1 MKKPQIIFLAVLAV
15 FMAFICMWLAG
26 FLFYAFSKVDPFNKV
41 NLSTW
46 LDLFSYYKDNPV
58 IKKRLV
64 ISMIVSIF
72 TCFILPPLIIY
83 LANNKK
89 LSLFG
94 NAKFAQ
100 YKDIVKANLFCEEG
114 IIIGKFKGK
123 YLVFTGQQFVLLAA
137 PTRSGKGVSVVI
149 PNLLNFNGST
159 VTLDIKIEN
168 YKITAGYR
176 KKCGYEVYLFAPF
189 TEEYQSCRYNPLD
202 YVREGDFRVG
212 DLNSIGEVFFPSSG
226 SGTDLFFDNQARNLF
241 VGLGLYLCETPEL
254 PRTVGEML
262 RQSSGK
268 GLPIKEYL
276 EKIIN
281 ERNYIEDELG
291 EKQPKQWDGTGLPP
305 LSMECVD
312 SLNRFINTSDNTR
325 TSILASFNSP
335 LGIWANPIVDAAT
348 SASDFDLR
356 EIRQKKMSIYVGVT
370 PAYLNEAATLI
381 NLLFSQ
387 LINLNT
393 KKLPD
398 SINKYQCLLVMDEFT
413 SIGTVGII
421 GKSVAYIAG
430 YNLRLLIIVQSPAQL
445 EDHPPKGYGQ
455 KGAKNLITNMACK
468 ILFAP
473 QEQEDGEAY
482 SKLLGDTTVKSRSIN
497 LKERS
502 NGSESD
508 HRRPLMLPQEIKT
521 MGLDKQIISI
531 ENMLPIFCR
540 KIAYYKD
547 KNFIDRLKSVS
558 PILAAIKG
566 FPTKEQLEH
575 AADCFNLAPVPP
587 LLDIA
592 LHKAKIMQQVRTL
605 TRKDISNTAIN
616 LDSLAINLNEIPVP
630 VSNDVNQEE
639 IESFV
644 NNFFDQ
650 LNQNNNAYSDSENSE
665 IDEQGASPSISD
677 EELIRLE
684 QESLEDEPA
693 LNSINLDEYYDKP
706 SFDDFDNQDSES
718 QEEIAGRIDISL
730 LES

>member
-72 TCFILPPLIIY
+72 TCFILPPLMIY

-100 YKDIVKANLFCEEG
+100 YKDIVKANLFCQEG

-123 YLVFTGQQFVLLAA
+123 YLIFTGQQFVLLAA

-226 SGTDLFFDNQARNLF
+226 SGTDLFLDNQARNLF

-291 EKQPKQWDGTGLPP
+291 EKQPKQQ
-305 LSMECVD
+305 
-312 SLNRFINTSDNTR
+312 
-325 TSILASFNSP
+325 
-335 LGIWANPIVDAAT
+335 GI
-348 SASDFDLR
+348 
-356 EIRQKKMSIYVGVT
+356 
-370 PAYLNEAATLI
+370 
-381 NLLFSQ
+381 
-387 LINLNT
+387 
-393 KKLPD
+393 
-398 SINKYQCLLVMDEFT
+398 
-413 SIGTVGII
+413 
-421 GKSVAYIAG
+421 
-430 YNLRLLIIVQSPAQL
+430 
-445 EDHPPKGYGQ
+445 
-455 KGAKNLITNMACK
+455 
-468 ILFAP
+468 
-473 QEQEDGEAY
+473 
-482 SKLLGDTTVKSRSIN
+482 
-497 LKERS
+497 
-502 NGSESD
+502 
-508 HRRPLMLPQEIKT
+508 
-521 MGLDKQIISI
+521 
-531 ENMLPIFCR
+531 
-540 KIAYYKD
+540 
-547 KNFIDRLKSVS
+547 
-558 PILAAIKG
+558 
-566 FPTKEQLEH
+566 
-575 AADCFNLAPVPP
+575 
-587 LLDIA
+587 
-592 LHKAKIMQQVRTL
+592 
-605 TRKDISNTAIN
+605 
-616 LDSLAINLNEIPVP
+616 
-630 VSNDVNQEE
+630 
-639 IESFV
+639 
-644 NNFFDQ
+644 
-650 LNQNNNAYSDSENSE
+650 
-665 IDEQGASPSISD
+665 
-677 EELIRLE
+677 
-684 QESLEDEPA
+684 
-693 LNSINLDEYYDKP
+693 
-706 SFDDFDNQDSES
+706 
-718 QEEIAGRIDISL
+718 
-730 LES
+730 